1 MKRLISLIV
10 FLMMVFIFMGCA
22 AMTSEQRKENWDMR
36 MSVGNAPF
44 VGTTSPAARDLAW
57 YQMYGP

>member
-22 AMTSEQRKENWDMR
+22 AMTPEQRKETYDLR
-36 MSVGNAPF
+36 KSAGNSPF
-44 VGTTSPAARDLAW
+44 VGDTSPGARDLAY
-57 YQMYGP
+57 YQMML